1 MIELDCRG
9 LLCPQPIIDLGKAI
23 RNLKS
28 NEIILLISD
37 DPATQKDL
45 GAWSRMT
52 GNLVQPLSQERFQ
65 ITKT

>member
-9 LLCPQPIIDLGKAI
+9 LLCPQPIINVGMAL
-23 RNLKS
+23 RQLKS
-28 NEIILLISD
+28 NETIILISD

-52 GNLVQPLSQERFQ
+52 GNKVRPLGAARFQ
-65 ITKT
+65 ITKS